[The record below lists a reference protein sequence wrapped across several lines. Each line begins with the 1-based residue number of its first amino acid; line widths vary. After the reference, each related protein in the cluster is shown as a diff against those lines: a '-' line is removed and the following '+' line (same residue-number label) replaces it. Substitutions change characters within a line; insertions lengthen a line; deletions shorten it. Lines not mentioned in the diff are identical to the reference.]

1 MAGHSKWANIQHRK
15 KRQDAKRG
23 KLFTKLIREITVA
36 SRAGG
41 QDQSANSRLRLAIDK
56 ALSSNMPKDT
66 IDRAIKRGAGDQ
78 EGANFEEIRYEGY
91 GPSGVAVLVDCMT
104 DNKNRSVAEIRHCF
118 VKHGGNLG
126 SSGCVAYLFHQT
138 GILSY
143 AKNSDEE
150 KILDIA
156 TNSGAEDVNILDDG
170 SIEVLVEPKDFMQL
184 KEALLLAKL
193 TPDIDEVTYRAET
206 VINLSKNDAISL
218 LQLLDELEELD
229 DVQNVYSN
237 AEVDDDILDG
247 IDN

>member
-36 SRAGG
+36 SRSGG
-41 QDQSANSRLRLAIDK
+41 QDPSANSRLRLAIDK
-56 ALSSNMPKDT
+56 ALNSNMPKDT

-78 EGANFEEIRYEGY
+78 EGVNFEEIRYEGY

-118 VKHGGNLG
+118 AKHGGNLG

-143 AKNSDEE
+143 TKNNDEE

-170 SIEVLVEPKDFMQL
+170 SIEVLVDPKDFMQL
-184 KEALLLAKL
+184 KEAMLSANLI
-193 TPDIDEVTYRAET
+193 PDIDEVTYRAET
-206 VINLSKNDAISL
+206 ATNLSENDAISL
-218 LQLLDELEELD
+218 FQLLDELEELD

-247 IDN
+247 IAN